1 MPKVPSMEE
10 LVAWAYRK
18 QRTGLV
24 PFPFHPHC
32 SPHPNCPGVPVW
44 PDDDPNEV
52 FEGQL
57 SHGKGVIEGVIT
69 STAKGHMV
77 AWDGAV
83 IYDPR
88 GYMYSLNVANKFDF
102 SPSRFWLAVEAK

>member
-1 MPKVPSMEE
+1 
-10 LVAWAYRK
+10 
-18 QRTGLV
+18 
-24 PFPFHPHC
+24 
-32 SPHPNCPGVPVW
+32 VW